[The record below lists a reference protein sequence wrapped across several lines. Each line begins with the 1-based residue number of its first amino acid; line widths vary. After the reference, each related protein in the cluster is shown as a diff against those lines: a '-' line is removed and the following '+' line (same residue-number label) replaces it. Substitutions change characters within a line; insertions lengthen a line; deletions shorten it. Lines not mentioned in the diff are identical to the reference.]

1 MAKSQFRILYLRC
14 TPGPG
19 AREAEG
25 RSREKQSQLQVQLLP
40 HVNKLS
46 EHI

>member
-1 MAKSQFRILYLRC
+1 MHK
-14 TPGPG
+14 PG

-25 RSREKQSQLQVQLLP
+25 RSREKQSQLQAQLLP

-46 EHI
+46 EQI